1 MKWKLQL
8 NIYHYIISGYVI
20 LHLRSRK
27 DFAGK
32 TKHRSWFQKKKN
44 NKNLPSSPGVIYVI
58 YRADVLGTESIHF
71 IFIPKREIIG
81 FLTERHNH
89 TDVF

>member
-1 MKWKLQL
+1 MKTAVKHLSLHHFWLCYLAFEKQEGFRRQNKTQKLV
-8 NIYHYIISGYVI
+8 S
-20 LHLRSRK
+20 
-27 DFAGK
+27 
-32 TKHRSWFQKKKN
+32 KN

>member
-1 MKWKLQL
+1 MLSCIWEAGRILQAKQ
-8 NIYHYIISGYVI
+8 NTE
-20 LHLRSRK
+20 
-27 DFAGK
+27 AG
-32 TKHRSWFQKKKN
+32 FKKKN

-58 YRADVLGTESIHF
+58 YRADVLGTESINF